1 MLKMRGR
8 EKLLISGVNGD
19 GSTALYL
26 AAVDF
31 SPSSPDLTP
40 PICVSGS
47 ICPGC
52 KTNCQI
58 VAIPQHNTGLA
69 FSVVVF
75 RIGLFALLGRFEVG
89 SADGLARIFSWMFL
103 GSGIIAYLL
112 RHGSV

>member
-26 AAVDF
+26 AGVDF
-31 SPSSPDLTP
+31 SPGSTDVAA

-69 FSVVVF
+69 FSVWYSGSVSLHCWDVLKSVLQMGSRGYF
-75 RIGLFALLGRFEVG
+75 PGCSLGRALSPICCATRV
-89 SADGLARIFSWMFL
+89 
-103 GSGIIAYLL
+103 
-112 RHGSV
+112 